1 MATCF
6 IYIILFNPH
15 GSIIIITTS
24 ESIII
29 TTSVSLTDFAKIQ
42 EAKGQNAINTTSQC
56 KAPGTFY
63 CTMLPPSGKE
73 IGNKSYIQI
82 EHSLNDS
89 AFIFR

>member
-1 MATCF
+1 M
-6 IYIILFNPH
+6 LVLLSPLQR
-15 GSIIIITTS
+15 
-24 ESIII
+24 ESIFG
-29 TTSVSLTDFAKIQ
+29 SVSLTDFAKIK
-42 EAKGQNAINTTSQC
+42 EAKGQNGINTTSQY

-89 AFIFR
+89 AFIF